1 MDDLV
6 REALRYL
13 GVKNAD
19 GETLGA
25 AEQAARDVRAICRP
39 RYVYRLFAVAR
50 GDDALALPDGNVILP
65 GRMARTMLAD
75 CGEAVALICTLG
87 AQFDRELM
95 MAQARDMARA
105 VLLDAC
111 GSAYVEEGCDR
122 AEKEIAARCPGLFL
136 TDRFSPGY
144 GDLPLNVQP
153 ALLRAVDG
161 ERRLGVTVKDS
172 CMLSPVKTVTAV
184 IGLARR
190 PQPAR
195 LRGCAH
201 CSMQNS
207 CAYRERG
214 STCDISC

>member
-13 GVKNAD
+13 GVKKAEGD
-19 GETLGA
+19 TLRA

-39 RYVYRLFAVAR
+39 RYVYRLFSVAR
-50 GDDALALPDGNVILP
+50 REDALAFPDGNVILP
-65 GRMARTMLAD
+65 GQLARGMLAD
-75 CGEAVALICTLG
+75 CGEAVALACTLG

-95 MAQARDMARA
+95 KAQARDMARA

-111 GSAYVEEGCDR
+111 GSAFVEEGCDE

-144 GDLPLNVQP
+144 GDLPLDVQP

-161 ERRLGVTVKDS
+161 EKRLGVTVKDS
-172 CMLSPVKTVTAV
+172 CMLNPVKTVTAV
-184 IGLARR
+184 IGLSSR

-195 LRGCAH
+195 IRGCAH
-201 CSMQNS
+201 CSLQS
-207 CAYRERG
+207 ACAYRERG